1 MNEHKNDQSKAS
13 EIGNALKHHINI
25 NLDEDPE
32 YYKKLS
38 ERLEDII
45 QKHEERWDEMVQ
57 LLLDLRDNIEDDHKK
72 EADILGL
79 SQTELS
85 FYNILISELGDEQNA
100 DTIQKAKV
108 LVSSLVELLDE
119 ASQIVDFFNKWDEQK
134 RMKKNIKHLIIENF
148 DESLVDQVSS
158 RFLDLAKTKFN
169 K

>member
-1 MNEHKNDQSKAS
+1 
-13 EIGNALKHHINI
+13 
-25 NLDEDPE
+25 
-32 YYKKLS
+32 
-38 ERLEDII
+38 
-45 QKHEERWDEMVQ
+45 MVQ

-72 EADILGL
+72 EADTLGL

-85 FYNILISELGDEQNA
+85 FYNILISEIGDEKNTDA
-100 DTIQKAKV
+100 ATIQKAKV
-108 LVSSLVELLDE
+108 LVGSLVELLDE